1 MSDFNHTD
9 HSTTNHSQTPRYR
22 RPKFPWFK
30 TVIVALIAG
39 IIGALLVLGIGKVLN
54 STILN
59 KDGSTVQTT
68 NNKGG
73 NQLDGQS
80 KKFGT
85 VHEMIK
91 SVSPTIVGVI
101 NMQKASS
108 VDDLLKGKSS
118 KPSEAGVGS
127 GVIYQI
133 NNNSAYIVTNNHV
146 IDGANEI
153 RVQLHNKKQVKAKLV
168 GKDAVT
174 DIAVLK
180 IENTKGIKAIQFANS
195 SKVQTG
201 DSVFA
206 MGNPLGLQFANSVT
220 SGIISAS
227 ERTIDAETT
236 GGNTKVSVL
245 QTDAAINP
253 GNSGG
258 ALVDINGNLVGIN
271 SMKIAATQVEGIGF
285 AIPSNEVKVTIE
297 QLVKHG
303 KIDRPSI
310 GIGLINLKDIPEEE
324 REQLHTDREDGIY
337 VAKADSDIDLKK
349 GDIITEIDGKK
360 IKDDVDLRSY
370 LYENKKPGESVTVT
384 VIRDGKTKEV
394 KVKLNNK
401 KNNQNVK
408 ADQNVNHLAKA
419 IEISLD
425 NLQTEKY
432 IKSLLITFLGMNMSR
447 L

>member
-85 VHEMIK
+85 VHKMIK

-324 REQLHTDREDGIY
+324 REQLHTDSEDGIY

-394 KVKLNNK
+394 KVKLK
-401 KNNQNVK
+401 QQKEQPK
-408 ADQNVNHLAKA
+408 RQ
-419 IEISLD
+419 
-425 NLQTEKY
+425 
-432 IKSLLITFLGMNMSR
+432 SR
-447 L
+447 SERQSPGQGDRDFFR